1 MERSLLI
8 RENAKLKRENDVL
21 RAEVEEWKQKAEEIA
36 HINTY
41 TCEQM
46 NSPLKLIPG
55 GKECPATP
63 DAP

>member
-1 MERSLLI
+1 MERNLLI
-8 RENAKLKRENDVL
+8 KENLKLKREIEVL
-21 RAEVEEWKQKAEEIA
+21 SEALAQMRATAEALA

-46 NSPLKLIPG
+46 NSPLKLIHG
-55 GKECPATP
+55 GQQCPATP